1 MKLLNTCL
9 SLLATCVS
17 LQASAV
23 STVLLYDSPT
33 NPNAVNITNAAPAPY
48 PFFVASFALGFL
60 GNTGGVINFDPLQSI
75 TPYPALG
82 TSFIDARYGIGMV
95 NNMNVSFGNPVD
107 MAPSGG
113 FQIPISGVGALHQP
127 IAAPLAFKLTP
138 SNGLPI
144 KRVGFTVIQSQGP
157 QIIKVEFIQA
167 AGPVI
172 VASQAVPM
180 APIMTQDVFIGR
192 QATVPGGIVAV
203 IISVFSPTGAHMPFV
218 MDDLAF
224 RQ

>member
-9 SLLATCVS
+9 SLLATCIS

-33 NPNAVNITNAAPAPY
+33 NPNAVDITNAAPAPY
-48 PFFVASFALGFL
+48 PLFVASFALGFL

-95 NNMNVSFGNPVD
+95 NNMHVSFGNPVD

-144 KRVGFTVIQSQGP
+144 KPDGFSSSENGFSGPSSPIFSRFDASSQTDSSVKLMRFNSEEASCIPSCIFRCKSLSCPSNKRV
-157 QIIKVEFIQA
+157 
-167 AGPVI
+167 
-172 VASQAVPM
+172 
-180 APIMTQDVFIGR
+180 
-192 QATVPGGIVAV
+192 
-203 IISVFSPTGAHMPFV
+203 
-218 MDDLAF
+218 
-224 RQ
+224 